1 MGGKTVDPSQ
11 YIKKRDPSSDFAI
24 LMAMQQMQGQQQAQ
38 QAALAEASAKMPPIQ
53 QQYDPSEVSK
63 RAAELGI
70 ANMQK
75 AAELERLTS
84 PEAAA
89 MRSQQASELASLAAP
104 ENAARYM
111 NDWAKRQGLIS
122 GYETGLGDSSIGQ
135 AARYDEALKAKR
147 AYDEQN
153 LTLQEQIL
161 SQMQAPS
168 GGLDPAS
175 SIAAKQAAQ
184 AGNLQSMQNWQNA
197 MFGNIGGVS
206 QSAADIAA
214 QGMSQFQNLQQANA
228 QNQQNYMQAILK
240 GQAFNQAQQNAMKGA
255 YASAAGQ
262 AIGGIAGA
270 YGKVGGL
277 GGSGT
282 NPVGEYQFSTGT
294 VPRAIAV

>member
-38 QAALAEASAKMPPIQ
+38 QAALAQAAAQMPPIQ
-53 QQYDPSEVSK
+53 QQYDPSAISK
-63 RAAELGI
+63 RAAELGM
-70 ANMQK
+70 ANIQK
-75 AAELERLTS
+75 AGELEKLTS

-89 MRSQQASELASLAAP
+89 MRGQQAAELASLASP
-104 ENAARYM
+104 EHAAQYM
-111 NDWAKRQGLIS
+111 NEWAKRQGLMQ

-161 SQMQAPS
+161 AQMQAPS

-184 AGNLQSMQNWQNA
+184 AGNLQAMQNWQNA

-206 QSAADIAA
+206 QSAADAAA
-214 QGMSQFQNLQQANA
+214 QGMSQFQNLQQAAA
-228 QNQQNYMQAILK
+228 QNQQNYMQAMLK
-240 GQAFNQAQQNAMKGA
+240 GQAANQAQQNAMKGA
-255 YASAAGQ
+255 YINAAGQ

-277 GGSGT
+277 GAGGT
-282 NPVGEYQFSTGT
+282 NPVGEYQFSIGT